1 MTLTNCILICVVLI
15 LIAAVTHL
23 LKSNT
28 TLLKKNTELLH
39 EKLEADRDAFRIRKI
54 VRVLNAERYDEK
66 TFNDV
71 LEKLNRDGWQL
82 GLVNGT
88 YFTLWKTER
97 IEEGEK

>member
-23 LKSNT
+23 LQSNT
-28 TLLKKNTELLH
+28 KLLKKNTELLH
-39 EKLEADRDAFRIRKI
+39 EKVEEMRDAHRIRKI

-71 LEKLNRDGWQL
+71 LEKLQRDGWQL

-88 YFTLWKTER
+88 VFTLWKTER
-97 IEEGEK
+97 IKEGEK

>member
-1 MTLTNCILICVVLI
+1 MTLTNCILIVVVLI

-23 LKSNT
+23 LQSNT
-28 TLLKKNTELLH
+28 TLLKKSTELLH

-54 VRVLNAERYDEK
+54 VRVLNADLCDEK
-66 TFNDV
+66 TFNDK
-71 LEKLNRDGWQL
+71 LEKLQRDGWQF
-82 GLVNGT
+82 GWVNGT